1 MTKSYRMATPDG
13 DRLVKSHFKAKDGDP
28 MDFYKAHR
36 GGAGNVVMVFAS
48 NKCDERFAIFGSIET
63 AQAWALKLGDS
74 FACAFV
80 PYVVD
85 EPDFG
90 NVTRQ

>member
-1 MTKSYRMATPDG
+1 MTKPYRMATPAG
-13 DRLVKSHFKAKDGDP
+13 DRMVKSHFNKKDGDP

-36 GGAGNVVMVFAS
+36 GGTGNVVMVFAS
-48 NKCDERFAIFGSIET
+48 YRGDERFAIFGSIET
-63 AQAWALKLGDS
+63 AKAWALKLGDD

-80 PYVVD
+80 PYVID

-90 NVTRQ
+90 NTVRQ